1 MAMSKQEFI
10 EMANFISKIP
20 NNIGKEWAFKLAVH
34 MGEKFNP
41 NFDYNKFSA
50 ACGSAARNETLK
62 EAYNDQARARSI
74 GKSARLLQ
82 QHAVNI
88 SDKMDIDEMT
98 PDDVDDAFKE
108 VSKATGI
115 IKQINGEL
123 SKLDGEIYYK
133 VDEGSREGLRAGG
146 IKLISLT
153 PLREEK

>member
-10 EMANFISKIP
+10 EMANFISKIL

-62 EAYNDQARARSI
+62 EI
-74 GKSARLLQ
+74 
-82 QHAVNI
+82 
-88 SDKMDIDEMT
+88 E
-98 PDDVDDAFKE
+98 
-108 VSKATGI
+108 
-115 IKQINGEL
+115 
-123 SKLDGEIYYK
+123 
-133 VDEGSREGLRAGG
+133 REGLRAGG